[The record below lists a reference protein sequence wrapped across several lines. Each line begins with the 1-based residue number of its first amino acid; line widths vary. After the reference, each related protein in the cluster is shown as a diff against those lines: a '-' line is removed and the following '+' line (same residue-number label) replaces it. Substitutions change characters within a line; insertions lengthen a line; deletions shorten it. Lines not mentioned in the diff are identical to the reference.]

1 MDGDFRINLD
11 DMARHLDSAE
21 VISIYLPFLRRTILI
36 DARFTDK
43 VPPMVR
49 LVAMA
54 VSVEERTRVLRR
66 LRPEFPKPKTIAV
79 LPWPRYVES
88 LIYLGLWPKILQR
101 FAESGHKET
110 VQACSRVIERVQRLE
125 TDELAAVI
133 KGENYHTMWSR

>member
-101 FAESGHKET
+101 FAESGHKEA

-125 TDELAAVI
+125 ADELAAVI

>member
-1 MDGDFRINLD
+1 MDGDFRINIE
-11 DMARHLDSAE
+11 DMARQLDSAE
-21 VISIYLPFLRRTILI
+21 VISIYPPFLRRTILI

-66 LRPEFPKPKTIAV
+66 LRPEFPKPKAIAV
-79 LPWPRYVES
+79 LPWPRYIES

-110 VQACSRVIERVQRLE
+110 VRACSRVIDRVQRLE
-125 TDELAAVI
+125 ADELAAVI

>member
-1 MDGDFRINLD
+1 MDGDFRINIE
-11 DMARHLDSAE
+11 DMARQLDSAE

-66 LRPEFPKPKTIAV
+66 LRPEFPKPKAIAV
-79 LPWPRYVES
+79 LPWPRYIES

-110 VQACSRVIERVQRLE
+110 VRAWSRVIDRVQRLE
-125 TDELAAVI
+125 ADELAAVI

>member
-66 LRPEFPKPKTIAV
+66 LR
-79 LPWPRYVES
+79 LNSRNPRQS
-88 LIYLGLWPKILQR
+88 LFCLGR
-101 FAESGHKET
+101 DT
-110 VQACSRVIERVQRLE
+110 
-125 TDELAAVI
+125 
-133 KGENYHTMWSR
+133 